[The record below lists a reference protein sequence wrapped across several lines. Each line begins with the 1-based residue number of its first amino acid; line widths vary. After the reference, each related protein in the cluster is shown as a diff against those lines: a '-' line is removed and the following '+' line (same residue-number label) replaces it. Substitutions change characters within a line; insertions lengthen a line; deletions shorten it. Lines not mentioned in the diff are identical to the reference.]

1 MEQQKEW
8 RNKALRN
15 GQRNEQESSSMPI
28 GLDLLC
34 WAITQANIRIEE
46 GGGKEIEK
54 EGEQEEEEEQRRE
67 TIGIFYGGQWM
78 RQTQEN
84 GKRIKKGK
92 RKRKREEGRKEE

>member
-46 GGGKEIEK
+46 GGGK
-54 EGEQEEEEEQRRE
+54 
-67 TIGIFYGGQWM
+67 
-78 RQTQEN
+78 
-84 GKRIKKGK
+84 
-92 RKRKREEGRKEE
+92 